1 MAAYTGSA
9 WPLRPANL
17 RETSIDIRELRY
29 FVQIA
34 RAGSFS
40 RAAAEL
46 YIAQPALSR
55 QITKLEQELGVD
67 LFVRHGR
74 GVKLTNAGAVL
85 LERAELITH
94 YVRQAGD
101 QVRAAGG
108 GLSGHIT
115 IGMPPAIGVPL
126 LPRVVESFAANWPS
140 VSIHVREG
148 LSNSLQEWL
157 IDRRV
162 DVAIVYNQPPLD
174 ALDITP
180 MFSEPMVVVGPP
192 DAQDAPVAEQLRIRD
207 LADLPLILPGL
218 PHANRRIIERAAVQ
232 HDVHLRIVLEVDSVP
247 LTRSLVANGFG
258 YSLLTYTA
266 VQDDVACGRLRAFSI
281 ERPSIRSTVS
291 IATLRD
297 LRKSPIVDA
306 MCEVVSEKLYELVV
320 SDGWQ
325 GQVSWVG
332 NEPAAHE

>member
-1 MAAYTGSA
+1 MEST
-9 WPLRPANL
+9 
-17 RETSIDIRELRY
+17 IDIRELRY
-29 FVQIA
+29 FIQIA

-55 QITKLEQELGVD
+55 QITKLEQELGVQ

-74 GVKLTNAGAVL
+74 GIKLTNAGAL
-85 LERAELITH
+85 LLDRAEMITH

-101 QVRAAGG
+101 QVRAAGD

-126 LPRVVESFAANWPS
+126 LPRVIESFASRWPS

-148 LSNSLQEWL
+148 LSTSLQEWL

-162 DVAIVYNQPPLD
+162 DLAVVYNQPPLD
-174 ALDITP
+174 ALDIAS
-180 MFSEPMVVVGPP
+180 MFTEPMVVVCPP
-192 DAQDAPVAEQLRIRD
+192 ESDRPPLAAPFRIRD

-218 PHANRRIIERAAVQ
+218 PHANRRVIERAAVQ

-247 LTRSLVANGFG
+247 LTKALVAQGFG

-266 VQDDVACGRLRAFSI
+266 VQDDVARGRLHAVAI
-281 ERPSIRSTVS
+281 ERPAIRSTVS

-297 LRKSPIVDA
+297 VRKSPVIDA
-306 MCEVVSEKLYELVV
+306 MFNVVSDKLHELVV
-320 SDGWQ
+320 SDAWQ
-325 GQVSWVG
+325 AQVSWVAL
-332 NEPAAHE
+332 ESPDEEMSVLP